1 MLAPVEAATTT
12 PGGAD
17 ALRTGKR
24 RTGDRIGDLLLYGL
38 TAGAS
43 LGAMVLVALIVYEI
57 VQLAWPA
64 MTHLGVPFL
73 WRTVWDPVHESFGA
87 LDFVYGTVYTS
98 FVALLIAAPIS
109 IAIGLYLSELAPG
122 AVRGP
127 VGTLV
132 ELLAAVPSVVI
143 GLWGILVLGPV
154 IQHPV
159 GSWLG
164 KVLGWTPFFSGSP
177 RDVGMLSAVVVLSI
191 MMVPITSSISREL
204 FLTVPRDLKEAA
216 FGLGLTRWEM
226 VRGVVLPYTRSG
238 VLAAV
243 ILGLGRALGEAIA
256 VTQVIGGHPAH
267 HLSLFDSGDTLAS
280 RLANEFYGATT
291 SLEKASLA
299 YLGAILL
306 VITLLTNVTAQILV
320 HRFDPLRERK

>member
-1 MLAPVEAATTT
+1 VEAAGI
-12 PGGAD
+12 PAPPSGAD
-17 ALRTGKR
+17 SVRTRTR

-38 TAGAS
+38 TAGAA
-43 LGAMVLVALIVYEI
+43 LGAVVVVGLIVYEI
-57 VQLAWPA
+57 FQLAWPA
-64 MTHLGVPFL
+64 ITSLKVAFL
-73 WRTVWDPVHESFGA
+73 WHTVWDPVHGSFGA
-87 LDFVYGTVYTS
+87 LDFVFGTLYTS
-98 FVALLIAAPIS
+98 FFALLIAAPIS
-109 IAIGLYLSELAPG
+109 IAIGLYLSELAPA

-159 GSWLG
+159 GPWLHAAF
-164 KVLGWTPFFSGSP
+164 GWTPFFKGTP
-177 RDVGMLSAVVVLSI
+177 QDVGQLSAVVVLAI
-191 MMVPITSSISREL
+191 MMIPITSSISREL

-280 RLANEFYGATT
+280 RLANEFYGAI
-291 SLEKASLA
+291 SNIEKSSLA

-306 VITLLTNVTAQILV
+306 VITLITNVSAQIVV
-320 HRFDPLRERK
+320 HRFDPLRDRK

>member
-1 MLAPVEAATTT
+1 VEAASTA
-12 PGGAD
+12 PPSGAD
-17 ALRTGKR
+17 ALRTRTR

-38 TAGAS
+38 TAAAAIGA
-43 LGAMVLVALIVYEI
+43 LVLVGLIVYEI
-57 VQLAWPA
+57 CQLAWPA
-64 MTHLGVPFL
+64 ITEHGPAFV
-73 WRTVWDPVHESFGA
+73 WRTVWDPVHDNFGA

-98 FVALLIAAPIS
+98 VVALLIAAPIS
-109 IAIGLYLSELAPG
+109 IAIGLYLSELAPR

-127 VGTLV
+127 IGTLV

-159 GSWLG
+159 GPWLG
-164 KVLGWTPFFSGSP
+164 TAFGWTPFFKGTP
-177 RDVGMLSAVVVLSI
+177 GDVSQLSAVVVLAI
-191 MMVPITSSISREL
+191 MMIPITSSISREL

-267 HLSLFDSGDTLAS
+267 HLSLFATGDTLAS
-280 RLANEFYGATT
+280 RLANEFYGAATN
-291 SLEKASLA
+291 LEKASLA

-306 VITLLTNVTAQILV
+306 VITLVTNVTAQILV
-320 HRFDPLRERK
+320 HRFDPLRDRK

>member
-1 MLAPVEAATTT
+1 VEAATSAR
-12 PGGAD
+12 PGGPD
-17 ALRTGKR
+17 ALRTRTR
-24 RTGDRIGDLLLYGL
+24 RLGDRVGDALLYGL
-38 TAGAS
+38 TGAAA
-43 LGAMVLVALIVYEI
+43 LGAVVLVALIVYE
-57 VQLAWPA
+57 VFQLAWPA
-64 MTHLGVPFL
+64 ITEHGIGFL
-73 WRTVWDPVHESFGA
+73 WHTVWDPVHEVFGA
-87 LDFVYGTVYTS
+87 LDFIYGTLYTS
-98 FVALLIAAPIS
+98 FFALLIAAPIS
-109 IAIGLYLSELAPG
+109 IAIGLYLSELAPRV
-122 AVRGP
+122 VRGP

-132 ELLAAVPSVVI
+132 EMLAAVPSVVI

-159 GSWLG
+159 GPWLAN
-164 KVLGWTPFFSGSP
+164 VLGWTPFFKGTP
-177 RDVGMLSAVVVLSI
+177 QDVGQLSAVVVLAI

-204 FLTVPRDLKEAA
+204 FLAVPRDLKEAA

-267 HLSLFDSGDTLAS
+267 HLSLFATGDTLAS
-280 RLANEFYGATT
+280 RLANTFYGA
-291 SLEKASLA
+291 SSNIEKASLA

-306 VITLLTNVTAQILV
+306 VITLVTNVSAQIVV